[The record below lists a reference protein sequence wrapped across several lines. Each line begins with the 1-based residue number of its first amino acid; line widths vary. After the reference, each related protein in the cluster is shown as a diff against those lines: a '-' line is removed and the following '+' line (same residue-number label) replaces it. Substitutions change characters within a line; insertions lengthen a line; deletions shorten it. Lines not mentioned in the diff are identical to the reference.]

1 MRIISQFD
9 AQRYKNELEDLREEM
24 TAILIEMEH
33 RHSSSSRE
41 AFSRWWDEEGT
52 MRRYFDIKGKAER
65 IEQILAF
72 SVVEE
77 EEHPKMRAGDPWSSF
92 FADARPGGENSG
104 AGTYEE
110 NPEEDDSPEDDA

>member
-1 MRIISQFD
+1 
-9 AQRYKNELEDLREEM
+9 M

-52 MRRYFDIKGKAER
+52 MRHYFDLKGKAER

-77 EEHPKMRAGDPWSSF
+77 EHPKMRAGDPWSSF
-92 FADARPGGENSG
+92 VADARPGGENSG

>member
-1 MRIISQFD
+1 MRILSQFD
-9 AQRYKNELEDLREEM
+9 AQRYKDELEDLREEM
-24 TAILIEMEH
+24 TGILIEMEH

-52 MRRYFDIKGKAER
+52 MRHYFDLKGKAER

-77 EEHPKMRAGDPWSSF
+77 EEHPKMRAGDPWSGF
-92 FADARPGGENSG
+92 FTGARFTGESTG
-104 AGTYEE
+104 AGTHAEK
-110 NPEEDDSPEDDA
+110 PEEDDPPEDDA

>member
-41 AFSRWWDEEGT
+41 AFSRWWDEEGA
-52 MRRYFDIKGKAER
+52 MRHYFDLKGRAER
-65 IEQILAF
+65 IEQILQY
-72 SVVEE
+72 SVIEE
-77 EEHPKMRAGDPWSSF
+77 EEHPKMRETD
-92 FADARPGGENSG
+92 SG
-104 AGTYEE
+104 ARRRYRESD
-110 NPEEDDSPEDDA
+110 PESR

>member
-1 MRIISQFD
+1 
-9 AQRYKNELEDLREEM
+9 M

-52 MRRYFDIKGKAER
+52 MRHYFDLKGKAER

-104 AGTYEE
+104 TGTYEE